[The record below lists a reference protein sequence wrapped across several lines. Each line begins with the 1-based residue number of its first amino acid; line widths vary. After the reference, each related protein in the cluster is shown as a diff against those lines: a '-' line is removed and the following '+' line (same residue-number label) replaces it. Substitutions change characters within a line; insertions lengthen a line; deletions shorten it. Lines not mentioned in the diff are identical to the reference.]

1 MKILESMRII
11 GSILIV
17 ASYFVVLHVNTT
29 AGVIIHLVAD
39 VCTIPYFVKKKTWDM
54 VIMLMF
60 LSAIGIKKLI

>member
-29 AGVIIHLVAD
+29 AGVITHLVAD
-39 VCTIPYFVKKKTWDM
+39 ACTMPYFIKKKTWDM

>member
-1 MKILESMRII
+1 MKTFTIMRIV

-39 VCTIPYFVKKKTWDM
+39 ACTIPYFVKKKTWDM

>member
-1 MKILESMRII
+1 MKTLTIMRIV

-29 AGVIIHLVAD
+29 AGVIMHLVAD
-39 VCTIPYFVKKKTWDM
+39 ACTIPYFVKKKTWDM